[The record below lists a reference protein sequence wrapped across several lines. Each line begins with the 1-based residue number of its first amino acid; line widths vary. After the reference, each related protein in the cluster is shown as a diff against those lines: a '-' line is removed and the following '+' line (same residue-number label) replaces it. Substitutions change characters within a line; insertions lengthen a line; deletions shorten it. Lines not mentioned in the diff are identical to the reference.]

1 MEFLD
6 ISQHMIIISFVNKS
20 KIFDLSNYDTAN
32 DRFFYSEN
40 MLCFV
45 PLIVKPNIT
54 SLLTNYKYLK
64 YVLQNVVLQFNL
76 DQPM

>member
-32 DRFFYSEN
+32 D
-40 MLCFV
+40 
-45 PLIVKPNIT
+45 
-54 SLLTNYKYLK
+54 
-64 YVLQNVVLQFNL
+64 
-76 DQPM
+76 